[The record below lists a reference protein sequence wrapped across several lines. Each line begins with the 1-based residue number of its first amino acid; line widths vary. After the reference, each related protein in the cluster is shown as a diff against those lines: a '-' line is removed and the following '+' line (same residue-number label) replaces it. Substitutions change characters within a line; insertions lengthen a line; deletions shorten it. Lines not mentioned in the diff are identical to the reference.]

1 MSMGT
6 GAFKVGRGQSTS
18 DNSGRYPWNDPEY
31 INYDML
37 GEKRYA
43 HTKGGVMG
51 TSKYPKTNPKNY
63 RMTKNS
69 ARRQPELHGHGS
81 LAALEKL

>member
-1 MSMGT
+1 MPLRLA
-6 GAFKVGRGQSTS
+6 GARALQTIQGGIHG
-18 DNSGRYPWNDPEY
+18 NLLSGNDPEY